1 MRVDKMELEMN
12 AKKRILIVHTGG
24 TFVMESNEQG
34 QLKPGDYAFDYIDH
48 TIHALFDAEIVQ
60 TRLLNI
66 DSSLFRPI
74 HWVEIAEHINKQY
87 DNFDGFVI
95 IHGTDTMAYTASALS
110 FMLKNLDKPV
120 VMTGSQLPLKN
131 RRSDALMNLVD
142 SIEVALFSEL
152 NEVVVLFNHTVFRGN
167 RVKKKDSWD
176 FDAFYSPNYN
186 SIIKLGIGMEK
197 KPHRYLPKKPGVFEI
212 DARLVEEVIIIPFFP
227 GIDFSTFSIMVR
239 KKKVKG
245 IVIEAYGSGNI
256 PSDNPG
262 LEELF
267 KDAAENS
274 VPIAVCSQSP
284 IGKVNLG
291 LYEVASKAEY
301 YGLISAV
308 DMTREATLVKLMIA
322 LGRYQSIDKVKKF
335 MMESISGEKESAD
348 VR

>member
-1 MRVDKMELEMN
+1 MDGRKS
-12 AKKRILIVHTGG
+12 ILIIHTGG

-48 TIHALFDAEIVQ
+48 TINTLFDAKIVQ

-66 DSSLFRPI
+66 DSSLFRPV
-74 HWVEIAEHINKQY
+74 HWVKIAEHINDNY

-110 FMLKNLDKPV
+110 FMLKNLDRPV

-142 SIEVALFSEL
+142 SIEVALYSGL
-152 NEVVVLFNHTVFRGN
+152 KEVAVLFNHTVFRGN
-167 RVKKKDSWD
+167 RAKKKDSWD

-186 SIIKLGIGMEK
+186 PLIKLGIGMEK
-197 KPHRYLPKKPGVFEI
+197 KLHRYLEKKPGVFEI
-212 DARLVEEVIIIPFFP
+212 DTRLCEEVIIIPFFP

-239 KKKVKG
+239 NKKVKG

-267 KDAAENS
+267 KDAAANS

-301 YGLISAV
+301 YGLISSV
-308 DMTREATLVKLMIA
+308 DMTTEATLVKLMIA
-322 LGRYQSIDKVKKF
+322 LGRYQTIEKVKKF
-335 MMESISGEKESAD
+335 MIGNIAGEKDDRDAGK
-348 VR
+348 